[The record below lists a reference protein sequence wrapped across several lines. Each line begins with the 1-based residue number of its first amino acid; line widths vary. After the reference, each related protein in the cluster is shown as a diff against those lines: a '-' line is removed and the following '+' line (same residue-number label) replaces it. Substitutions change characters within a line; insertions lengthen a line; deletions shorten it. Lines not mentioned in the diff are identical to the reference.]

1 MKRFLDSKDL
11 KFETLSN
18 FTHGSFIDK
27 YTQNE
32 LYERIGSLCGSGPLG
47 VGRRYRA
54 NALDDAIFSMDSKFD
69 ILFLQNKSD
78 DNVLGFVIAELGECK
93 REPNVYAVNLICSQ
107 SGLGKLLLG
116 ACLYCIKFNDDVSDK
131 NASWNWHMRIKTQQG
146 FSCIPS
152 WVLI

>member
-54 NALDDAIFSMDSKFD
+54 NALDDAIFQW
-69 ILFLQNKSD
+69 I
-78 DNVLGFVIAELGECK
+78 
-93 REPNVYAVNLICSQ
+93 PNLIFYFYKIKVMTMCW
-107 SGLGKLLLG
+107 GL
-116 ACLYCIKFNDDVSDK
+116 
-131 NASWNWHMRIKTQQG
+131 
-146 FSCIPS
+146 
-152 WVLI
+152 